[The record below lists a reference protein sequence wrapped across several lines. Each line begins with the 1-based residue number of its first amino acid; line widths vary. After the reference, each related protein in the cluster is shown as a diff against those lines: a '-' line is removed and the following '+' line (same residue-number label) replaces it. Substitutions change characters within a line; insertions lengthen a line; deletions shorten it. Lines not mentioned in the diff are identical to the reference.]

1 MNYEDVF
8 YPSGDGLKLYARDY
22 HSRDHSR
29 NHRRDHRG
37 DHRGDADLVVLCLHG
52 LTRNSADFA
61 ELADALSRHYRVIVA
76 DQRGRGRSEYD
87 TNPERY
93 RPAVYVEDMECLL
106 ESLHIS
112 TQSVLLVGTSMGGLM
127 SMMLAA
133 RRPGEFR
140 GLVLNDIGPV
150 VDEGGLRRIKSYV
163 GRAQPVRNWSEAVDQ
178 CRQINGPAYPDFNEE
193 QWLNFAR
200 ALYAVNAEGV
210 PEPAYDPAIS
220 QAMAESEEAAVPAV
234 LWPLF
239 DRTRSVPMLLIRGA
253 LSDILSAD
261 CAGQMCER
269 HPDCRYLELANR
281 GHAPT
286 LAEAASLDAIAE
298 FIAYCAAARRRP
310 QAENHLGTARA
321 KHPGTGGTCG

>member
-1 MNYEDVF
+1 M
-8 YPSGDGLKLYARDY
+8 
-22 HSRDHSR
+22 
-29 NHRRDHRG
+29 
-37 DHRGDADLVVLCLHG
+37 LCLHG

-61 ELADALSRHYRVIVA
+61 ELADALSTQHRVIVA

-87 TNPERY
+87 SNPERY

-150 VDEGGLRRIKSYV
+150 VDKAGLRRIKSYV
-163 GRAQPVRNWSEAVDQ
+163 GRAQPVQNWSEAVDQ
-178 CRQINGPAYPDFNEE
+178 CRRINGSAYPDFNEE

-220 QAMAESEEAAVPAV
+220 QPLAESEEAAVPAV

-239 DRTRSVPMLLIRGA
+239 DTTRSVPMLLIRGA
-253 LSDILSAD
+253 LSDILSSD

-286 LAEAASLDAIAE
+286 LAEAASLDAIRE
-298 FIAYCAAARRRP
+298 FIAYCAVARRSP
-310 QAENHLGTARA
+310 
-321 KHPGTGGTCG
+321 